1 MVSRFIMRR
10 VACSRRHFIRTV
22 GDDCPYSKKTSVYQ
36 LTYPKSV
43 KGRDAAKF
51 HTNFKALRARRV
63 KQTVRWTVCSQSG
76 EQFIIATRNCSRRRS
91 IRTAEDESPYSE
103 KTSVYFLSYQ
113 KSVAGLGTQSQVSQ
127 RLFCFF
133 FLRLKKEDIPHSQ
146 RTAVPTLKSR

>member
-51 HTNFKALRARRV
+51 LTNFKRCGAWDTVARV
-63 KQTVRWTVCSQSG
+63 PV
-76 EQFIIATRNCSRRRS
+76 
-91 IRTAEDESPYSE
+91 P
-103 KTSVYFLSYQ
+103 
-113 KSVAGLGTQSQVSQ
+113 
-127 RLFCFF
+127 FCFF
-133 FLRLKKEDIPHSQ
+133 FLRLKKEVTHLFFACVMRFPIRSGRNAYYIFEHAAEIIHVVIAHHSRNFAYRNVAFRKQ
-146 RTAVPTLKSR
+146 FRGSLHS